1 MSKNETIKFI
11 IRQDGTVIE
20 EVIGA
25 ESGNCINLTES
36 IEEALGSVVTREYKP
51 EYYNNVTLQHNQNQD
66 QEQTTTD

>member
-20 EVIGA
+20 EVMEV
-25 ESGNCINLTES
+25 ESGDCINLTES

-51 EYYNNVTLQHNQNQD
+51 EYYNNVALQHNQNKD